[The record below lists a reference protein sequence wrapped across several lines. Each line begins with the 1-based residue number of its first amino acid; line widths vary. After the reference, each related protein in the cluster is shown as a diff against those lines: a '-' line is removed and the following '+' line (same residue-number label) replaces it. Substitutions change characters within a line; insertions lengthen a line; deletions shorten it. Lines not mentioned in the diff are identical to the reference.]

1 MTTLEARVAR
11 LEGGQKL
18 LMLSMRAVLSIVV
31 SLTADEFERRTI
43 RDARDAIKQWEYDK
57 P

>member
-1 MTTLEARVAR
+1 MTNLEARVAL